1 MSICGPLNKMSFDSR
16 MTTPVQLT
24 AAAIV
29 RSLNAGRFVTPTL
42 QRRSILRSLPTAP
55 SVLAEG

>member
-1 MSICGPLNKMSFDSR
+1 MSFDSR

-42 QRRSILRSLPTAP
+42 QRRNVLRSLPTAP